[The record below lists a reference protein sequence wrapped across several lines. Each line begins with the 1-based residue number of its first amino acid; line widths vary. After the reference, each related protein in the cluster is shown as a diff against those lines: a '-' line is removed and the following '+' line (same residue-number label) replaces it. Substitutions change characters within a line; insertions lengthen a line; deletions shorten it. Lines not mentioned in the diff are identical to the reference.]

1 MTNTLIIADDYTG
14 AIDTGVKFA
23 KKGIET
29 KVVIGDVL
37 TDEMTANGEEV
48 IVINT
53 ETRHLPKEEAY
64 RILYKVVRN
73 AVNQGFR
80 HIYKKTDSAL
90 RGNIGSEL
98 TAASDAAGKNLYF
111 VPAFPEMKRIV
122 KNGVLFIDGEPV
134 ENSDFGRDP
143 FDPVPCSDVADI
155 IHMQSDIPVL
165 KTSVNDYSVL
175 SQSEPDRGI
184 VCFDAETE
192 QDLFDIGKWL
202 CNHQRLSLI
211 AGCAG
216 FAEHLPELFSLT
228 GKERKIPAVQKPLLV
243 LSGSIHPTTLAQIC
257 FAERNGFIRYCLSNE
272 EKLAEGHWDT
282 VDGEDRLNEI
292 REHLK
297 RGSSVILDSSNVISE
312 EDAAAF
318 SGVTDIC
325 PDMLRE
331 QIAASFGKILE
342 KLIGELNFTIVV
354 IGGDTLLG
362 CLKAIG
368 VSEVWP
374 YEEILPGVVLSG
386 IRSRSGKK
394 NLISK
399 SGGFGEE
406 SFLTDVVQI
415 LK

>member
-37 TDEMTANGEEV
+37 TEEMTANGEEV

-53 ETRHLPKEEAY
+53 ETRHLSDREAY
-64 RILYKVVRN
+64 RILYKVVKN
-73 AVNQGFR
+73 AADQGFR

-98 TAASDAAGKNLYF
+98 TAASDAAGKDLYF
-111 VPAFPEMKRIV
+111 VPAFPEMKRVV
-122 KNGVLFIDGEPV
+122 KNGVLYIDGEPV
-134 ENSDFGRDP
+134 EKSDFGRDP
-143 FDPVPCSDVADI
+143 FDPVSCSDVADI
-155 IHMQSDIPVL
+155 IHTQSDIPVL
-165 KTSVNDYSVL
+165 KTSVKEHFAL
-175 SQSEPDRGI
+175 SQAEPARGI
-184 VCFDAETE
+184 ICFDAETE
-192 QDLFDIGKWL
+192 QDLFEIGKWL
-202 CNHQRLSLI
+202 REHQRLSLI

-228 GKERKIPAVQKPLLV
+228 GKERKIPDIQKPLLV
-243 LSGSIHPTTLAQIC
+243 LSGSIHPKTMAQIR
-257 FAERNGFIRYCLSNE
+257 FAEKKGFVRFCLNNE

-282 VDGEDRLNEI
+282 IDGEDRINEI
-292 REHLK
+292 KEHLK

-318 SGVTDIC
+318 SGGADVC
-325 PDMLRE
+325 SDMLRA
-331 QIAASFGKILE
+331 QISASFGQILD
-342 KLIGELNFTIVV
+342 KLIGELTFTIVV

-386 IRSRSGKK
+386 IRNRSGRM

-406 SFLTDVVQI
+406 SFLTDVLQI
-415 LK
+415 LE